1 MKQYLLLSPA
11 TLWRPSIKNSIWLVA
26 GSCFPCPPFRPNG
39 SVLLLAAP
47 AKPKAIAT
55 ALSDQSVLP
64 DAARPRG
71 ASSLSVVFCSL
82 LIL

>member
-1 MKQYLLLSPA
+1 MLKIAFGLLQEAVSHA
-11 TLWRPSIKNSIWLVA
+11 RHS
-26 GSCFPCPPFRPNG
+26 GPNG

-47 AKPKAIAT
+47 AKPKAIAS

-71 ASSLSVVFCSL
+71 ASFLSSVVCSL